1 MENKKLREIIQDKNE
16 RLERDTLRTAET
28 IIEGIVQEQKRIRDA
43 QERIKELRAELVSLE
58 VKELDPSVIL
68 GES

>member
-16 RLERDTLRTAET
+16 RLERDTLRTAEI

-68 GES
+68 GED

>member
-28 IIEGIVQEQKRIRDA
+28 IIEGIVQEQRKIHGA

-68 GES
+68 GED